1 MCEEQEE
8 VGTRGL
14 DKALELGSQNWER
27 SISVQIMKVE
37 TIVIAASNFHSLLV
51 LEIAANWVIDSI
63 YMKYQYNNF

>member
-14 DKALELGSQNWER
+14 DKALELGPQNWER